1 MQVAP
6 ARLAPMRRTL
16 AIACIMLL
24 SLPAAAKA
32 NVFDV
37 KSHVGHTPPAPA
49 TIATQAVHDA
59 LALRG
64 APYVYGGGTPAGFDC
79 SGFTSYVYGKLGI
92 ALAHSSYD
100 QWNAGRHVPRRDLQ
114 PGDLVFFAGLG
125 HVGIYIGG
133 GKFVHAPHTGTVV
146 SVDRLSGS
154 WYGADYDG
162 AVRPYGSQTLLS
174 VTATMARSHSPSIHR
189 RRSGRGSRAVS
200 KLTSSVGW

>member
-1 MQVAP
+1 
-6 ARLAPMRRTL
+6 MRRTL

-24 SLPAAAKA
+24 SLPATARA

-37 KSHVGHTPPAPA
+37 NSHVGHTPPAPA
-49 TIATQAVHDA
+49 TIATRAVHDA

-64 APYVYGGGTPAGFDC
+64 APYAYGGSSPAGFDC

-92 ALAHSSYD
+92 KLAHSSYA
-100 QWNAGRHVPRRDLQ
+100 QWTAGAHIPLRDLQ
-114 PGDLVFFAGLG
+114 PGDIVFFAGLG
-125 HVGIYIGG
+125 HVGIYIGD

-154 WYGADYDG
+154 WYGAEYDG
-162 AVRPYGSQTLLS
+162 AVRPYGSQALLS
-174 VTATMARSHSPSIHR
+174 VAATMARSHSHSTHR
-189 RRSGRGSRAVS
+189 RRSGRVSRAVS